1 MRNQLDREHG
11 ESGDIYDR
19 VVVRLNEKWRVVECR
34 AGIQWILQR
43 RKSAS
48 DGGGWS
54 SRSFCRTS
62 EALRRVAAEHAGAID
77 PEAQEALDRLPE
89 WIEDVD
95 QPVRREL
102 VDETGQL
109 QLRHHPNTGTGLAV
123 EDKLLDAV
131 FKAASTRIA
140 PRPVIAAAG
149 DQPHLI
155 VVALEADNR
164 HACAAALASEH
175 EDDVS
180 RFRVQ
185 HAGDELRLFPTIA
198 CRADRSA
205 LAFLAAIAIELAPA
219 LTDESRRDRSGNG
232 YGEVVQ
238 PHERLWV
245 HPA

>member
-11 ESGDIYDR
+11 ESGDTYDR

-95 QPVRREL
+95 QPVRHEL
-102 VDETGQL
+102 VDELDHPRKGPPSPTGA
-109 QLRHHPNTGTGLAV
+109 RTRTPIRPPSTGLEHRVTPA
-123 EDKLLDAV
+123 
-131 FKAASTRIA
+131 RA
-140 PRPVIAAAG
+140 PTSPSAQG
-149 DQPHLI
+149 QH
-155 VVALEADNR
+155 VAM
-164 HACAAALASEH
+164 
-175 EDDVS
+175 
-180 RFRVQ
+180 
-185 HAGDELRLFPTIA
+185 TK
-198 CRADRSA
+198 
-205 LAFLAAIAIELAPA
+205 
-219 LTDESRRDRSGNG
+219 
-232 YGEVVQ
+232 
-238 PHERLWV
+238 
-245 HPA
+245 